1 MEILTETFGND
12 FVLET
17 SADKIDVTR
26 EPNLVKMWMAKRNAK
41 LLEMEGR
48 G

>member
-1 MEILTETFGND
+1 M
-12 FVLET
+12 LET

-26 EPNLVKMWMAKRNAK
+26 DLVLVKMWMAKRNAK

-48 G
+48 R

>member
-1 MEILTETFGND
+1 M
-12 FVLET
+12 LET

-26 EPNLVKMWMAKRNAK
+26 EPSFGENVAAKRNAR
-41 LLEMEGR
+41 LLEMEGS

>member
-1 MEILTETFGND
+1 M
-12 FVLET
+12 LET

-26 EPNLVKMWMAKRNAK
+26 EPSFGEMWMAKRNAR
-41 LLEMEGR
+41 LLEMEGS

>member
-1 MEILTETFGND
+1 MGNIGENGRVGISTETFGNY

-26 EPNLVKMWMAKRNAK
+26 ESSFGENVD
-41 LLEMEGR
+41 G
-48 G
+48 